1 MKKIIYSGVF
11 TLLLAG
17 VAFAP
22 TIYAETTPTTVPTS
36 MVEKI
41 QALMAQLKSLQEQ
54 LAQLKGEIKTLKSDL
69 REGMTDAD
77 IKKIQELLASD
88 SAIYP
93 EGKVTGY
100 FGPLTKEALKRF
112 QKRHGH
118 NETGEIDEET
128 RDLLE
133 EYLHEGFGDRIPPGL
148 LKAPG
153 IMKKVEDRYRL
164 GCDNSGHGKGMGPL
178 CKKMK
183 EMHGDDED
191 DEDDTATS
199 TDDEDEDD
207 DDTASSTDDGDGD
220 EDEDEDTTTRKEARD
235 AISDAED
242 AITDAEEAIDD
253 ASGDTDDAEA
263 LVADAKEK
271 LEGAEDAFD
280 DKDYEE
286 AEDSADEAEDL
297 AKDAEDAL

>member
-22 TIYAETTPTTVPTS
+22 TIYAETTPTTVPAS

-69 REGMTDAD
+69 REGMTDED

-112 QKRHGH
+112 QRRHGH

-128 RDLLE
+128 RELLE
-133 EYLHEGFGDRIPPGL
+133 GYLHEGFGDKIPSGL
-148 LKAPG
+148 LHAPG
-153 IMKKVEDRYRL
+153 IMKKVEDRFRL

-183 EMHGDDED
+183 EMHDDDED
-191 DEDDTATS
+191 EDEDETATS
-199 TDDEDEDD
+199 TDDEDEDED
-207 DDTASSTDDGDGD
+207 DNASTTDDGDEDD
-220 EDEDEDTTTRKEARD
+220 ETEVTTRKEARD
-235 AISDAED
+235 AISDAKDALGDAED
-242 AITDAEEAIDD
+242 AIDEAN
-253 ASGDTDDAEA
+253 GDTEDAEA
-263 LVADAKEK
+263 LLVEAQEK
-271 LEGAEDAFD
+271 LADAEDAFD

-286 AEDSADEAEDL
+286 AEDFADEAEDL

>member
-41 QALMAQLKSLQEQ
+41 QTLMAQLKSLQEQ

-112 QKRHGH
+112 QRRHGH

-128 RDLLE
+128 RNLLE
-133 EYLHEGFGDRIPPGL
+133 GYLHEGFGDKIPPGL
-148 LKAPG
+148 LHAPG
-153 IMKKVEDRYRL
+153 IMKKVEDRFRH

-191 DEDDTATS
+191 DDTATS
-199 TDDEDEDD
+199 TDDEDEED
-207 DDTASSTDDGDGD
+207 DDTASSTDDGDED

-242 AITDAEEAIDD
+242 AVTDAEEAIDD
-253 ASGDTDDAEA
+253 ASGDTEDAEA
-263 LVADAKEK
+263 LLVEAQEKIADAN
-271 LEGAEDAFD
+271 DAFD
-280 DKDYEE
+280 DKDYND
-286 AEDSADEAEDL
+286 AEDFASEAEDL